1 MFQNIVR
8 LTPER
13 FTYQEDISLLVRLP
27 VRSSLRDIYC
37 SAHSQSLQQVKT
49 AS

>member
-1 MFQNIVR
+1 MLQNIVR
-8 LTPER
+8 LTPDR
-13 FTYQEDISLLVRLP
+13 FTYQEDICLL

-37 SAHSQSLQQVKT
+37 LAPSQPLRQVKT